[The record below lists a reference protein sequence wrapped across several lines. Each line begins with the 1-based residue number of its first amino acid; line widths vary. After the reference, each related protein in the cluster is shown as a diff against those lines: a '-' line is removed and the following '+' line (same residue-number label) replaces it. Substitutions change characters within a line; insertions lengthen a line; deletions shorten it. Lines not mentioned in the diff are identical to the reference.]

1 MNTGLRRFLL
11 HLAVG
16 LLAFLL
22 GIASAWALGGLN
34 PFNSSS
40 GTRQY
45 KHKRCGSYRSWN
57 APPAFEKHHAPA
69 AVMTELVLVS
79 PDAEKARGEFGFL
92 PPLPP
97 LPSKAPQPPSTR

>member
-22 GIASAWALGGLN
+22 GITTAWALGGFN

-45 KHKRCGSYRSWN
+45 RHKRCGSYRSWN
-57 APPAFEKHHAPA
+57 APPPAVDRHYAPA

-79 PDAEKARGEFGFL
+79 PDADKARGKSGFL
-92 PPLPP
+92 PPLP
-97 LPSKAPQPPSTR
+97 SEAPQPPSSR

>member
-11 HLAVG
+11 RLTVG

-22 GIASAWALGGLN
+22 GVTAAWALGGFN

-40 GTRQY
+40 GTRYY

-57 APPAFEKHHAPA
+57 AQPPAFHNQHAP

-79 PDAEKARGEFGFL
+79 PDAGHKVKAKL
-92 PPLPP
+92 NKLAPLPE
-97 LPSKAPQPPSTR
+97 LPAEAP